1 MSHRTS
7 AGMLKQTIYIRPDQY
22 MFLQM
27 QALQNKASDRT
38 NRPDLSFVV
47 REIIDKYQEALEA
60 TEKAASKGRRV
71 RG

>member
-1 MSHRTS
+1 MSQRTG
-7 AGMLKQTIYIRPDQY
+7 AGTQKQTFYIRPDQY

-27 QALQNKASDRT
+27 RALQNKASDRT

-47 REIIDKYQEALEA
+47 REIIDKYQEAVEA
-60 TEKAASKGRRV
+60 AAAASKGRRA